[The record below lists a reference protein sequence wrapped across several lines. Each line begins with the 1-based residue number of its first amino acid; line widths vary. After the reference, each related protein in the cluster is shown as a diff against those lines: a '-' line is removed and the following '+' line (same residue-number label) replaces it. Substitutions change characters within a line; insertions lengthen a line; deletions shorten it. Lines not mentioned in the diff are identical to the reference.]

1 MWGLGTSSAEPLH
14 HGPLHREGSLVRS
27 YVDHCW
33 ATHLWSFNDEYGL
46 TIHRD
51 DKLWLLPQRQHDR
64 FLMDEFLSLQVAT
77 KKRLRAAQCC
87 RLYLGVTTLAD
98 LTNSAGTHLADW
110 ATNPKYSFPTQR
122 TPMFKYPNQVR
133 PSTSVWNEFIFLLQ
147 TAFTDGTTNKLRRPL
162 GDWYRGRIHQS
173 WNQVFCPSD
182 LHIYS
187 FETSPCL
194 AVRIYERARSPRRF
208 RYLRTSP
215 SLTFPWDAAPIS
227 GQFQNGYFV
236 PDNSVRTAKIVD
248 PPSDD
253 SFHWLRRM
261 LHNFEHSVP
270 LQEIADAIRKGDAYV
285 GTDGSAANDSGTYAF
300 VILINLKSDEPTI
313 AVRCGGNMPDPA
325 EFIDMDSHRPES
337 AALYAA
343 LCFVQELLARFPRGP
358 LTGDLPPL
366 RCCLDNKSVAV
377 NDLEWNFNNINTPVY
392 DFLKADYDI
401 LQGILH
407 VIDKLPLKA
416 TVRWVKGHQDRDTP
430 RLELPVPA
438 LANCIADDVCTATY
452 RQHPRNVGRFPDWI
466 PGTKAALLHNG
477 KLVTKAHDDYVT
489 TAATAPRLCQHIIE
503 DSKKRDK
510 FIPNDWTDA
519 TFDDVD
525 WKAINSSLK
534 AVSIGR
540 RFQLS
545 KFAHEW
551 TPTLHHLAKIDNSI
565 DRRCFACQHLRNF
578 VKEDIDHMLRCTS
591 ERRTTARTKALLD
604 FKQHL
609 SRYHTPAPM
618 ANCIMSALERWFKDL
633 PPDRVPRLPTNDSD
647 PNRILHQAINDAFSH
662 QNFIGWGHFLRG
674 RISKHWKQCIA
685 LYYKDLQPGD
695 NYTPTLWMRKT
706 VDAIWQ
712 IFLTLWTCRN
722 GEKYGTD
729 YDEQRAIALETS
741 QDAVRHLYERT
752 KHSVND
758 EESALLHSRPLEEI
772 LTWTKAHL
780 DAFLA
785 TAEVILE
792 QNVDPG

>member
-1 MWGLGTSSAEPLH
+1 
-14 HGPLHREGSLVRS
+14 
-27 YVDHCW
+27 
-33 ATHLWSFNDEYGL
+33 
-46 TIHRD
+46 
-51 DKLWLLPQRQHDR
+51 
-64 FLMDEFLSLQVAT
+64 
-77 KKRLRAAQCC
+77 
-87 RLYLGVTTLAD
+87 
-98 LTNSAGTHLADW
+98 
-110 ATNPKYSFPTQR
+110 
-122 TPMFKYPNQVR
+122 
-133 PSTSVWNEFIFLLQ
+133 
-147 TAFTDGTTNKLRRPL
+147 
-162 GDWYRGRIHQS
+162 
-173 WNQVFCPSD
+173 
-182 LHIYS
+182 
-187 FETSPCL
+187 
-194 AVRIYERARSPRRF
+194 
-208 RYLRTSP
+208 
-215 SLTFPWDAAPIS
+215 
-227 GQFQNGYFV
+227 
-236 PDNSVRTAKIVD
+236 
-248 PPSDD
+248 
-253 SFHWLRRM
+253 M

-270 LQEIADAIRKGDAYV
+270 LQEIADAIWKGDAYV
-285 GTDGSAANDSGTYAF
+285 GMDGSAANDSGTYAF

-313 AVRCGGNMPDPA
+313 AVRCGGNMPNPA

-466 PGTKAALLHNG
+466 PGMKAALLHNG

-489 TAATAPRLCQHIIE
+489 TAATAPQLCQHIIK

-578 VKEDIDHMLRCTS
+578 VKEDIDHMRRCTS
-591 ERRTTARTKALLD
+591 ERRTTARTKAVLD

-633 PPDRVPRLPTNDSD
+633 PPDRVP
-647 PNRILHQAINDAFSH
+647 
-662 QNFIGWGHFLRG
+662 
-674 RISKHWKQCIA
+674 
-685 LYYKDLQPGD
+685 
-695 NYTPTLWMRKT
+695 
-706 VDAIWQ
+706 
-712 IFLTLWTCRN
+712 
-722 GEKYGTD
+722 
-729 YDEQRAIALETS
+729 
-741 QDAVRHLYERT
+741 
-752 KHSVND
+752 
-758 EESALLHSRPLEEI
+758 
-772 LTWTKAHL
+772 
-780 DAFLA
+780 
-785 TAEVILE
+785 
-792 QNVDPG
+792 